1 MHDRLI
7 TCQKLVSDPIEKNK
21 FSTPAKPR
29 PNGTSDKSNTIIKVA
44 QFNKLRSA
52 VLLRPRICTTLFQME
67 FTELPECLTMKGIMY
82 HGEKSNMLNVF
93 KDPLPSAISTL
104 KARSVVM
111 AFREFSED
119 VIKCLKHVSL
129 GCFRLYIVCDSY
141 FEISLK
147 GQTRLADMD
156 SSWHFLQIL
165 YYLKT
170 SKMIS

>member
-29 PNGTSDKSNTIIKVA
+29 PNGTSDKSNTIIKVV

-52 VLLRPRICTTLFQME
+52 VLLRPRICTTLFQK
-67 FTELPECLTMKGIMY
+67 LQECLTMKGVMY

-104 KARSVVM
+104 KARSVVIDFSVIIQSTSAVTKAM
-111 AFREFSED
+111 AFREYVCISF
-119 VIKCLKHVSL
+119 
-129 GCFRLYIVCDSY
+129 GCFRLDMCAIV
-141 FEISLK
+141 ISK
-147 GQTRLADMD
+147 
-156 SSWHFLQIL
+156 FP
-165 YYLKT
+165 
-170 SKMIS
+170 